1 MRVNIGNYTVELTD
15 DGTLDTVL
23 VVYPRI
29 RPSKREEV
37 RFSDT
42 AEHRKS
48 DGSLSKSGFKTLA
61 AEAVEQ
67 YEEQHAQDKGT

>member
-15 DGTLDTVL
+15 DGSLDTVL
-23 VVYPRI
+23 VVFPRI
-29 RPSKREEV
+29 RPSKREEI
-37 RFSDT
+37 RFGHEYA
-42 AEHRKS
+42 AEHRRS

-67 YEEQHAQDKGT
+67 YEQMKE